1 MLGVLALFTTG
12 LHLSPPGCCSLTTA
26 VLWTGALMACGAG
39 DRQVVEEAALVKKA
53 IV

>member
-1 MLGVLALFTTG
+1 MLGVLALFTAG
-12 LHLSPPGCCSLTTA
+12 LLLSPLGLMFSDNCCALDWRSDG
-26 VLWTGALMACGAG
+26 LWWG